1 MKDNNMKKEV
11 EFRNI
16 DIKVESRKIEGF
28 IPYNSESS
36 DIGFYEVLDPHC
48 FDKTLRESKDIRAL
62 FNHSDENILARTKN
76 NSLHFENRENG
87 LYFNFEAPNTT
98 LGNDVLEMAKEDLLS
113 GTSFGMI
120 VINDEWNIKEGRQC
134 RKVKEARLIEVSVL
148 TSLPAYPDSAVYCR
162 SLSEALENKQ
172 SLDDNDISSI
182 KTEMEKLSALLPK
195 EEESVDTQNTQS
207 ENKEKA
213 TPDST
218 TEPSEEEIQQLNEL
232 MERLIQAEEKINRSI
247 QL

>member
-1 MKDNNMKKEV
+1 MKKNV

-16 DIKVESRKIEGF
+16 DIKVESRRIEGF

-62 FNHSDENILARTKN
+62 FNHTDENILARTKN
-76 NSLHFENRENG
+76 NSLHFENREDG

-98 LGNDVLEMAKEDLLS
+98 IGNDVLEMAKEDLLS

-120 VINDEWNIKEGRQC
+120 VMNDEWRTVEGRQC

-162 SLSEALENKQ
+162 SLSEALGGKET
-172 SLDDNDISSI
+172 LDDTDIDSI
-182 KTEMEKLSALLPK
+182 KAEMEKLSALLPK
-195 EEESVDTQNTQS
+195 KEEESVDDSDTQS
-207 ENKEKA
+207 ETEGQE
-213 TPDST
+213 ST
-218 TEPSEEEIQQLNEL
+218 TEPSEEEVKQLNDL
-232 MERLIQAEEKINRSI
+232 MERLNEVQKILDKRSMN
-247 QL
+247 L

>member
-1 MKDNNMKKEV
+1 MKKNV

-16 DIKVESRKIEGF
+16 DIKVESRRIEGF

-62 FNHSDENILARTKN
+62 FNHTDENILARTKN
-76 NSLHFENRENG
+76 NSLHFENREDG

-98 LGNDVLEMAKEDLLS
+98 IGNDVLEMAKEDLLS

-120 VINDEWNIKEGRQC
+120 VMNDEWRTVEGRQC

-162 SLSEALENKQ
+162 SLSEALGNKE
-172 SLDDNDISSI
+172 SLDDTDIDSI
-182 KTEMEKLSALLPK
+182 KAEMEKLSALLPK
-195 EEESVDTQNTQS
+195 KEEESVDDSNTQS
-207 ENKEKA
+207 ETEGQE
-213 TPDST
+213 ST
-218 TEPSEEEIQQLNEL
+218 TEPSEEEVKQLNDL
-232 MERLIQAEEKINRSI
+232 MERLNEVQKILDKRS
-247 QL
+247 LNL

>member
-1 MKDNNMKKEV
+1 MKKNV

-16 DIKVESRKIEGF
+16 DIKVESRRIEGF

-62 FNHSDENILARTKN
+62 FNHTDENILARTKN
-76 NSLHFENRENG
+76 NSLHFENREDG

-98 LGNDVLEMAKEDLLS
+98 IGNDVLEMAKEDLLS

-120 VINDEWNIKEGRQC
+120 VMNDEWRTVEGRQC

-162 SLSEALENKQ
+162 SLSEALGNKE
-172 SLDDNDISSI
+172 SLDDTDIDSI
-182 KTEMEKLSALLPK
+182 KAEMEKLSALLPK
-195 EEESVDTQNTQS
+195 KEEESVDDSNTQS
-207 ENKEKA
+207 ETEGQE
-213 TPDST
+213 ST
-218 TEPSEEEIQQLNEL
+218 TEPSEEEVKQLNDL
-232 MERLIQAEEKINRSI
+232 MERLNEVQKILDKRSMN
-247 QL
+247 L

>member
-1 MKDNNMKKEV
+1 MKKNV

-16 DIKVESRKIEGF
+16 DIKVESRRIEGF

-62 FNHSDENILARTKN
+62 FNHTDENILARTKN
-76 NSLHFENRENG
+76 NSLHFENREDG

-98 LGNDVLEMAKEDLLS
+98 IGNDVLEMAKEDLLS

-120 VINDEWNIKEGRQC
+120 VMNDEWRTVEGRQC

-162 SLSEALENKQ
+162 SLSEALGGKET
-172 SLDDNDISSI
+172 LDDTDIDSI
-182 KTEMEKLSALLPK
+182 KAEMEKLSALLPK
-195 EEESVDTQNTQS
+195 KEEESVDDSNTQS
-207 ENKEKA
+207 ETEGQE
-213 TPDST
+213 ST
-218 TEPSEEEIQQLNEL
+218 TEPSEEEVKQLNDL
-232 MERLIQAEEKINRSI
+232 MERLNEVQKILDKRSMN
-247 QL
+247 L

>member
-1 MKDNNMKKEV
+1 MKKNV

-16 DIKVESRKIEGF
+16 DIKVESRRIEGF

-62 FNHSDENILARTKN
+62 FNHTDENILARTKN
-76 NSLHFENRENG
+76 NSLHFENREDG

-98 LGNDVLEMAKEDLLS
+98 IGNDVLEMAKEDLLS

-120 VINDEWNIKEGRQC
+120 VMNDEWRTVEGRQC

-162 SLSEALENKQ
+162 SLSEALGGKET
-172 SLDDNDISSI
+172 LDDTDIDSI
-182 KTEMEKLSALLPK
+182 KAEMEKLSALLPK
-195 EEESVDTQNTQS
+195 EQESVDDSNTQS
-207 ENKEKA
+207 ETKGQE
-213 TPDST
+213 ST
-218 TEPSEEEIQQLNEL
+218 TEPSEEEVKQLNDL
-232 MERLIQAEEKINRSI
+232 MERLNEVQKILDKRSMN
-247 QL
+247 L

>member
-1 MKDNNMKKEV
+1 MKKNV

-16 DIKVESRKIEGF
+16 DIKVESRRIEGF

-62 FNHSDENILARTKN
+62 FNHTDENILARTKN
-76 NSLHFENRENG
+76 NSLHFENREDG

-98 LGNDVLEMAKEDLLS
+98 IGNDVLEMAKEDLLS

-120 VINDEWNIKEGRQC
+120 VMNDEWRTVEGRQC

-162 SLSEALENKQ
+162 SLSEALGSKET
-172 SLDDNDISSI
+172 LDDTDIDSI
-182 KTEMEKLSALLPK
+182 KAEMEKLSALLPK
-195 EEESVDTQNTQS
+195 KEEESVDDSNTQS
-207 ENKEKA
+207 ETEGQE
-213 TPDST
+213 ST
-218 TEPSEEEIQQLNEL
+218 TEPSEEEVKQLNDL
-232 MERLIQAEEKINRSI
+232 MERLNEVQKILDKRS
-247 QL
+247 LNL

>member
-1 MKDNNMKKEV
+1 MKKNV

-16 DIKVESRKIEGF
+16 DIKVDSRRIEGF

-48 FDKTLRESKDIRAL
+48 FDKTLRESKDIRCL
-62 FNHSDENILARTKN
+62 FNHTDENILARTKN
-76 NSLHFENRENG
+76 NSLHFENREDG

-98 LGNDVLEMAKEDLLS
+98 IGNDVLEMAKEDLLS

-120 VINDEWNIKEGRQC
+120 VMNDEWRTVEGRQC

-162 SLSEALENKQ
+162 SLSEALGNKE
-172 SLDDNDISSI
+172 SLDDTDIDSI
-182 KTEMEKLSALLPK
+182 KAEMEKLSALLPK
-195 EEESVDTQNTQS
+195 EQESVDDSNTQS
-207 ENKEKA
+207 ETKGQE
-213 TPDST
+213 ST
-218 TEPSEEEIQQLNEL
+218 TEPSEEEVKQLNDL
-232 MERLIQAEEKINRSI
+232 MERLNEVQKILDKRSMT
-247 QL
+247 L

>member
-1 MKDNNMKKEV
+1 MKKNV

-16 DIKVESRKIEGF
+16 DIKVESRRIEGF

-62 FNHSDENILARTKN
+62 FNHTDESILARTKN
-76 NSLHFENRENG
+76 NSLHFENREDG

-98 LGNDVLEMAKEDLLS
+98 IGNDVLEMAKEDLLS

-120 VINDEWNIKEGRQC
+120 VMNDEWRTVEGRQC

-162 SLSEALENKQ
+162 SLSEALGNKE
-172 SLDDNDISSI
+172 SLDDTDIDSI

-195 EEESVDTQNTQS
+195 EQESVDDSNTQS
-207 ENKEKA
+207 ETDGTA
-213 TPDST
+213 TQEST
-218 TEPSEEEIQQLNEL
+218 TEPSEEEVKQLNDL
-232 MERLIQAEEKINRSI
+232 MERLNEVQKILDKRS
-247 QL
+247 LNL

>member
-1 MKDNNMKKEV
+1 MKKNV

-16 DIKVESRKIEGF
+16 DIKVESRRIEGF

-36 DIGFYEVLDPHC
+36 DLGFYETLDPHC

-62 FNHSDENILARTKN
+62 FNHTDENILARTKN
-76 NSLHFENRENG
+76 NSLHFENREDG

-98 LGNDVLEMAKEDLLS
+98 IGNDVLEMAKEDLLS

-120 VINDEWNIKEGRQC
+120 VMNDEWRTVEGRQC

-162 SLSEALENKQ
+162 SLSEALGGKET
-172 SLDDNDISSI
+172 LDDTDIDSI
-182 KTEMEKLSALLPK
+182 KAEMEKLSALLPK
-195 EEESVDTQNTQS
+195 KEEESVDDSNTQS
-207 ENKEKA
+207 ETKGQE
-213 TPDST
+213 ST
-218 TEPSEEEIQQLNEL
+218 TEPSEEEVKQLNDL
-232 MERLIQAEEKINRSI
+232 MERLNEVQKILDKRS
-247 QL
+247 LNL

>member
-1 MKDNNMKKEV
+1 MKKNV

-16 DIKVESRKIEGF
+16 DIKVESRRIEGF

-62 FNHSDENILARTKN
+62 FNHTDENILARTKN
-76 NSLHFENRENG
+76 NSLHFENREDG

-98 LGNDVLEMAKEDLLS
+98 IGNDVLEMAKEDLLS

-120 VINDEWNIKEGRQC
+120 VMNDEWRTVEGRQC

-162 SLSEALENKQ
+162 SLSEALGNKE
-172 SLDDNDISSI
+172 SLDDTDIDSI
-182 KTEMEKLSALLPK
+182 KAEMEKLSALLPK
-195 EEESVDTQNTQS
+195 EQESVDDSNTQS
-207 ENKEKA
+207 ETKGQE
-213 TPDST
+213 ST
-218 TEPSEEEIQQLNEL
+218 TEPSEEEVKQLNDL
-232 MERLIQAEEKINRSI
+232 MERLNEVQKILDKRS
-247 QL
+247 LNL

>member
-1 MKDNNMKKEV
+1 MKKNV

-16 DIKVESRKIEGF
+16 DIKVESRRIEGF

-62 FNHSDENILARTKN
+62 FNHTDESILARKKN
-76 NSLHFENRENG
+76 NSLHFENREDG

-98 LGNDVLEMAKEDLLS
+98 IGNDVLEMAKEDLLS

-120 VINDEWNIKEGRQC
+120 VMNDEWRTVEGRQC

-162 SLSEALENKQ
+162 SLSEALGGKET
-172 SLDDNDISSI
+172 LDDTDIDSI
-182 KTEMEKLSALLPK
+182 KAEMEKLSALLPK
-195 EEESVDTQNTQS
+195 KEEESVDDSNTQS
-207 ENKEKA
+207 ETEGQE
-213 TPDST
+213 ST
-218 TEPSEEEIQQLNEL
+218 TEPSEEEVKQLNDL
-232 MERLIQAEEKINRSI
+232 MERLNEVQKILDKRSMN
-247 QL
+247 L

>member
-1 MKDNNMKKEV
+1 MKKNV

-16 DIKVESRKIEGF
+16 DIKVESRRIEGF

-62 FNHSDENILARTKN
+62 FNHTDENILARTKN
-76 NSLHFENRENG
+76 NSLHFENREDG

-98 LGNDVLEMAKEDLLS
+98 IGNDVLEMAKEDLLS

-120 VINDEWNIKEGRQC
+120 VMNDEWRTVEGRQC

-162 SLSEALENKQ
+162 SLSEALGNKE
-172 SLDDNDISSI
+172 SLDDTDIDSI
-182 KTEMEKLSALLPK
+182 KAEMEKLSALLPK
-195 EEESVDTQNTQS
+195 EKEESVDDSNTQS
-207 ENKEKA
+207 ETKGQE
-213 TPDST
+213 ST
-218 TEPSEEEIQQLNEL
+218 TEPSEEEVKQLNDL
-232 MERLIQAEEKINRSI
+232 MERLNEVQKILDKRS
-247 QL
+247 LNL

>member
-1 MKDNNMKKEV
+1 MKKNV

-16 DIKVESRKIEGF
+16 DIKVESRRIEGF

-62 FNHSDENILARTKN
+62 FNHTDESILARTKN
-76 NSLHFENRENG
+76 NSLHFENREDG

-98 LGNDVLEMAKEDLLS
+98 IGNDVLEMAKEDLLS

-120 VINDEWNIKEGRQC
+120 VMNDEWRTVEGRQC

-162 SLSEALENKQ
+162 SLSEALGNKE
-172 SLDDNDISSI
+172 SLDDTDIDSI
-182 KTEMEKLSALLPK
+182 KAEMEKLSALLPK
-195 EEESVDTQNTQS
+195 KEEESVDGPDTQPEQ
-207 ENKEKA
+207 KETA
-213 TPDST
+213 TPNET
-218 TEPSEEEIQQLNEL
+218 TEPSEEEVKQLNDL
-232 MERLIQAEEKINRSI
+232 MERLNEVQKILDKRS
-247 QL
+247 LNL

>member
-1 MKDNNMKKEV
+1 MKKNV

-16 DIKVESRKIEGF
+16 DIKVESRRIEGF

-48 FDKTLRESKDIRAL
+48 FDKTLRESKDIRCL
-62 FNHSDENILARTKN
+62 FNHTDENILARTKN
-76 NSLHFENRENG
+76 NSLHFENREDG

-98 LGNDVLEMAKEDLLS
+98 IGNDVLEMAKEDLLS

-120 VINDEWNIKEGRQC
+120 VMNDEWRTIEGRQC

-162 SLSEALENKQ
+162 SLSEALGGKET
-172 SLDDNDISSI
+172 LDDTDIDSI
-182 KTEMEKLSALLPK
+182 KAEMEKLSALLPK
-195 EEESVDTQNTQS
+195 KEEESVDDSNTQS
-207 ENKEKA
+207 ETEGQE
-213 TPDST
+213 ST
-218 TEPSEEEIQQLNEL
+218 TEPSEEEVKQLNDL
-232 MERLIQAEEKINRSI
+232 MERLNEVQKILDKRSMN
-247 QL
+247 L

>member
-1 MKDNNMKKEV
+1 MKKNV

-16 DIKVESRKIEGF
+16 DIKVESRRIEGF

-62 FNHSDENILARTKN
+62 FNHTDENILARTKN
-76 NSLHFENRENG
+76 NSLHFENREDG

-98 LGNDVLEMAKEDLLS
+98 IGNDVLEMAKEDLLS

-120 VINDEWNIKEGRQC
+120 VMNDEWRTVEGRQC

-162 SLSEALENKQ
+162 SLSEALGGKET
-172 SLDDNDISSI
+172 LDDTDIDSI
-182 KTEMEKLSALLPK
+182 KAEMEKLSALLPK
-195 EEESVDTQNTQS
+195 KEEESVDDSNTQS
-207 ENKEKA
+207 ETKGQE
-213 TPDST
+213 ST
-218 TEPSEEEIQQLNEL
+218 TEPSEEEVKQLNDL
-232 MERLIQAEEKINRSI
+232 MERLNEVQKILDKRS
-247 QL
+247 LNL

>member
-1 MKDNNMKKEV
+1 MKKNV

-16 DIKVESRKIEGF
+16 DIKVESRRIEGF

-62 FNHSDENILARTKN
+62 FNHTDENILARTKN
-76 NSLHFENRENG
+76 NSLHFENREDG

-98 LGNDVLEMAKEDLLS
+98 IGNDVLEMAKEDLLS

-120 VINDEWNIKEGRQC
+120 VMNDEWRTVEGRQC

-162 SLSEALENKQ
+162 SLSEALGGKE
-172 SLDDNDISSI
+172 SLDDTDIDSI
-182 KTEMEKLSALLPK
+182 KAEMEKLSALLPK
-195 EEESVDTQNTQS
+195 KEEESVDDSNTQS
-207 ENKEKA
+207 ETEGQE
-213 TPDST
+213 ST
-218 TEPSEEEIQQLNEL
+218 TEPSEEEVKQLNDL
-232 MERLIQAEEKINRSI
+232 MERLNEVQKILDKRS
-247 QL
+247 LNL

>member
-1 MKDNNMKKEV
+1 MKKNV

-16 DIKVESRKIEGF
+16 DIKVESRRIEGF

-62 FNHSDENILARTKN
+62 FNHTDENILARTKN
-76 NSLHFENRENG
+76 NSLHFENREDG

-98 LGNDVLEMAKEDLLS
+98 IGNDVLEMAKEDLLS

-120 VINDEWNIKEGRQC
+120 VMNDEWRTVEGRQC

-162 SLSEALENKQ
+162 SLSEALGNKE
-172 SLDDNDISSI
+172 SLDDTDIDSI
-182 KTEMEKLSALLPK
+182 KAEMEKLSALLPK
-195 EEESVDTQNTQS
+195 GKEESVDDSNTQS
-207 ENKEKA
+207 ETKGQE
-213 TPDST
+213 ST
-218 TEPSEEEIQQLNEL
+218 TEPSEEEVKQLNDL
-232 MERLIQAEEKINRSI
+232 MERLNEVQKILDKRSMN
-247 QL
+247 L

>member
-1 MKDNNMKKEV
+1 MKKNV

-16 DIKVESRKIEGF
+16 DIRVESRKIEGF

-62 FNHSDENILARTKN
+62 FNHTDENILARTKN
-76 NSLHFENRENG
+76 NSLHFENREDG

-98 LGNDVLEMAKEDLLS
+98 IGNDVLEMAKEDLLS

-120 VINDEWNIKEGRQC
+120 VMNDEWRTVEGRQC

-162 SLSEALENKQ
+162 SLSEALGGKET
-172 SLDDNDISSI
+172 LDDTDIDSI
-182 KTEMEKLSALLPK
+182 KAEMEKLSALLPK
-195 EEESVDTQNTQS
+195 EEESVDNPNTQS
-207 ENKEKA
+207 ETEGQK
-213 TPDST
+213 ST
-218 TEPSEEEIQQLNEL
+218 TEPSEEEVKQLNDL
-232 MERLIQAEEKINRSI
+232 MERLNEVQKILDKRSMN
-247 QL
+247 L

>member
-1 MKDNNMKKEV
+1 MKKNV

-62 FNHSDENILARTKN
+62 FNHTDENILARTKN
-76 NSLHFENRENG
+76 NSLHFENREDG

-98 LGNDVLEMAKEDLLS
+98 IGNDVLEMAKEDLLS

-120 VINDEWNIKEGRQC
+120 VMNDEWRTVEGRQC

-162 SLSEALENKQ
+162 SLSEALGNKE
-172 SLDDNDISSI
+172 SLDDTDIDSI
-182 KTEMEKLSALLPK
+182 KAEMEKLSALLPK
-195 EEESVDTQNTQS
+195 EQESVDDSNTQS
-207 ENKEKA
+207 ETKGQE
-213 TPDST
+213 ST
-218 TEPSEEEIQQLNEL
+218 TEPSEEEVKQLNDL
-232 MERLIQAEEKINRSI
+232 MERLNEVQKILDKRSMN
-247 QL
+247 L

>member
-1 MKDNNMKKEV
+1 MKKNV

-16 DIKVESRKIEGF
+16 DIKVESRRIEGF

-62 FNHSDENILARTKN
+62 FNHTDENILARTKN
-76 NSLHFENRENG
+76 NSLHFENREDG

-98 LGNDVLEMAKEDLLS
+98 IGNDVLEMAKEDLLS

-120 VINDEWNIKEGRQC
+120 VMNDEWRTVEGRQC

-162 SLSEALENKQ
+162 SLSEALGGKET
-172 SLDDNDISSI
+172 LDDTDIDSI
-182 KTEMEKLSALLPK
+182 KAEMEKLSALLPK
-195 EEESVDTQNTQS
+195 KEEESVDDSNNQS
-207 ENKEKA
+207 ETKGQE
-213 TPDST
+213 ST
-218 TEPSEEEIQQLNEL
+218 TEQSEEEVKQLNDL
-232 MERLIQAEEKINRSI
+232 MERLNEVQKILDKRSMN
-247 QL
+247 L

>member
-1 MKDNNMKKEV
+1 MKKNV

-16 DIKVESRKIEGF
+16 DIKVESRRIEGF

-48 FDKTLRESKDIRAL
+48 FDKTLRESKDIRCL
-62 FNHSDENILARTKN
+62 FNHTDENILARTKN
-76 NSLHFENRENG
+76 NSLHFENREDG

-98 LGNDVLEMAKEDLLS
+98 IGNDVLEMAKEDLLS

-120 VINDEWNIKEGRQC
+120 VMNDEWRTVEGRQC

-162 SLSEALENKQ
+162 SLSEALGNKE
-172 SLDDNDISSI
+172 SLDDTDIDSI
-182 KTEMEKLSALLPK
+182 KAEMEKLSALLPK
-195 EEESVDTQNTQS
+195 EQESVDDSNTQS
-207 ENKEKA
+207 ETKGQE
-213 TPDST
+213 ST
-218 TEPSEEEIQQLNEL
+218 TEPSEEEVKQLNDL
-232 MERLIQAEEKINRSI
+232 MERLNEVQKILDKRSMN
-247 QL
+247 L

>member
-1 MKDNNMKKEV
+1 MKKNV

-16 DIKVESRKIEGF
+16 DIKVESRRIEGF

-62 FNHSDENILARTKN
+62 FNHTDENILARTKN
-76 NSLHFENRENG
+76 NSLHFENREDG

-98 LGNDVLEMAKEDLLS
+98 IGNDVLEMAKEDLLS

-120 VINDEWNIKEGRQC
+120 VMNDEWRTVEGRQC

-162 SLSEALENKQ
+162 SLSEALGNKE
-172 SLDDNDISSI
+172 SLDDTDIDSI
-182 KTEMEKLSALLPK
+182 KAEMEKLSALLPK
-195 EEESVDTQNTQS
+195 EQESVDDSNTQS
-207 ENKEKA
+207 ETKGQE
-213 TPDST
+213 ST
-218 TEPSEEEIQQLNEL
+218 TEPSEEEVKQLNDL
-232 MERLIQAEEKINRSI
+232 MERLNEVQKILDKRSMN
-247 QL
+247 L

>member
-1 MKDNNMKKEV
+1 MKKNV

-16 DIKVESRKIEGF
+16 DIKVESRRIEGF

-62 FNHSDENILARTKN
+62 FNHTDESILARTKN
-76 NSLHFENRENG
+76 NSLHFENREDG

-98 LGNDVLEMAKEDLLS
+98 IGNDVLEMAKEDLLS

-120 VINDEWNIKEGRQC
+120 VMNDEWRTVEGRQC

-162 SLSEALENKQ
+162 SLSEALGGKET
-172 SLDDNDISSI
+172 LDDTDIDSI
-182 KTEMEKLSALLPK
+182 KAEMEKLSALLPK
-195 EEESVDTQNTQS
+195 KEEESVDDSNTQS
-207 ENKEKA
+207 ETKGQE
-213 TPDST
+213 ST
-218 TEPSEEEIQQLNEL
+218 TEPSEEEVKQLNDL
-232 MERLIQAEEKINRSI
+232 MERLNEVQKILDKRS
-247 QL
+247 LNL

>member
-1 MKDNNMKKEV
+1 MKKNV

-16 DIKVESRKIEGF
+16 DIKVESRRIEGF

-62 FNHSDENILARTKN
+62 FNHTDENILARTKN
-76 NSLHFENRENG
+76 NSLHFENREDG

-98 LGNDVLEMAKEDLLS
+98 IGNDVLEMAKEDLLS

-120 VINDEWNIKEGRQC
+120 VMNDEWRTVEGRQC

-162 SLSEALENKQ
+162 SLSEALGGKET
-172 SLDDNDISSI
+172 LDDTDIDSI
-182 KTEMEKLSALLPK
+182 KAEMEKLSALLPK
-195 EEESVDTQNTQS
+195 EKESVDDSNTQS
-207 ENKEKA
+207 ETKGQE
-213 TPDST
+213 ST
-218 TEPSEEEIQQLNEL
+218 TEPSEEEVKQLNDL
-232 MERLIQAEEKINRSI
+232 MERLNEVQKILDKRSMN
-247 QL
+247 L

>member
-1 MKDNNMKKEV
+1 MKKNV

-16 DIKVESRKIEGF
+16 DIKVESRRIEGF

-62 FNHSDENILARTKN
+62 FNHTDENILARTKN
-76 NSLHFENRENG
+76 NSLHFENREDG

-98 LGNDVLEMAKEDLLS
+98 IGNDVLEMAKDDLLS

-120 VINDEWNIKEGRQC
+120 VMNDEWRTVEGRQC

-162 SLSEALENKQ
+162 SLSEALGGKET
-172 SLDDNDISSI
+172 LDDTDIDSI
-182 KTEMEKLSALLPK
+182 KAEMEKLSALLPK
-195 EEESVDTQNTQS
+195 KEEESVDDSNTQS
-207 ENKEKA
+207 ETKGQE
-213 TPDST
+213 ST
-218 TEPSEEEIQQLNEL
+218 TEPSEEEVKQLNDL
-232 MERLIQAEEKINRSI
+232 MERLNEVQKILDKRSMN
-247 QL
+247 L

>member
-1 MKDNNMKKEV
+1 MKKNV

-16 DIKVESRKIEGF
+16 DIKVESRRIEGF

-36 DIGFYEVLDPHC
+36 DIGFYETLDPHC

-62 FNHSDENILARTKN
+62 FNHTDENILARTKN
-76 NSLHFENRENG
+76 NSLHFENREDG

-98 LGNDVLEMAKEDLLS
+98 IGNDVLEMAKEDLLS

-120 VINDEWNIKEGRQC
+120 VMNDEWRTVEGRQC

-162 SLSEALENKQ
+162 SLSEALGGKET
-172 SLDDNDISSI
+172 LDDTDIDSI
-182 KTEMEKLSALLPK
+182 KAEMEKLSALLPK
-195 EEESVDTQNTQS
+195 KEEESVDDSNTQS
-207 ENKEKA
+207 ETKGQE
-213 TPDST
+213 ST
-218 TEPSEEEIQQLNEL
+218 TEPSEEEVKQLNDL
-232 MERLIQAEEKINRSI
+232 MERLNEVQKILDKRS
-247 QL
+247 LNL

>member
-1 MKDNNMKKEV
+1 MKKNV

-16 DIKVESRKIEGF
+16 DIKVESRRIEGF

-62 FNHSDENILARTKN
+62 FNHTDESILSRTKN
-76 NSLHFENRENG
+76 NSLHFENREDG

-98 LGNDVLEMAKEDLLS
+98 IGNDVLEMAKEDLLS

-120 VINDEWNIKEGRQC
+120 VMNDEWRTVEGRQC

-162 SLSEALENKQ
+162 SLSEALGGKET
-172 SLDDNDISSI
+172 LDDTDIDSI
-182 KTEMEKLSALLPK
+182 KAEMEKLSALLPK
-195 EEESVDTQNTQS
+195 KEEESVDDSNTQS
-207 ENKEKA
+207 ETEGQE
-213 TPDST
+213 ST
-218 TEPSEEEIQQLNEL
+218 TEPSEEEVKQLNDL
-232 MERLIQAEEKINRSI
+232 MERLNEVQKILDKRSMN
-247 QL
+247 L

>member
-1 MKDNNMKKEV
+1 MKKNV

-16 DIKVESRKIEGF
+16 DIKVESRRIEGF

-36 DIGFYEVLDPHC
+36 DLGFYEVLDPHC

-62 FNHSDENILARTKN
+62 FNHTDESILARTKN
-76 NSLHFENRENG
+76 NSLHFENREDG

-98 LGNDVLEMAKEDLLS
+98 IGNDVLEMAKEDLLS

-120 VINDEWNIKEGRQC
+120 VMNDEWRTVEGRQC

-162 SLSEALENKQ
+162 SLSEALGNKE
-172 SLDDNDISSI
+172 SLDDTDIDSI

-195 EEESVDTQNTQS
+195 EQESVDDSNTQS
-207 ENKEKA
+207 ETDGTA
-213 TPDST
+213 TQEST
-218 TEPSEEEIQQLNEL
+218 TEPSEEEVKQLNDL
-232 MERLIQAEEKINRSI
+232 MERLNEVQKILDKRS
-247 QL
+247 LNL

>member
-1 MKDNNMKKEV
+1 MKKNV

-16 DIKVESRKIEGF
+16 DIKVESRRIEGF

-62 FNHSDENILARTKN
+62 FNHTDENILARTKN
-76 NSLHFENRENG
+76 NSLHFENREDG

-98 LGNDVLEMAKEDLLS
+98 IGNDVLEMAKEDLLS

-120 VINDEWNIKEGRQC
+120 VMNDEWRTVEGRQC

-162 SLSEALENKQ
+162 SLSEALGGKET
-172 SLDDNDISSI
+172 LDDTDIDSI
-182 KTEMEKLSALLPK
+182 KAEMEKLSALLPK
-195 EEESVDTQNTQS
+195 KEEESVDDSNNQS
-207 ENKEKA
+207 ETKGQE
-213 TPDST
+213 ST
-218 TEPSEEEIQQLNEL
+218 TEQSEEEVKQLNDL
-232 MERLIQAEEKINRSI
+232 MERLNEVQKILDKRS
-247 QL
+247 LNL

>member
-1 MKDNNMKKEV
+1 MKKNV

-16 DIKVESRKIEGF
+16 DIKVESRRIEGF

-62 FNHSDENILARTKN
+62 FNHTDENILARTKN
-76 NSLHFENRENG
+76 NSLHFENREDG

-98 LGNDVLEMAKEDLLS
+98 IGNDVLEMAKEDLLS

-120 VINDEWNIKEGRQC
+120 VMNDEWRTIEGRQC

-162 SLSEALENKQ
+162 SLSEALGSKET
-172 SLDDNDISSI
+172 LDDTDIDSI
-182 KTEMEKLSALLPK
+182 KAEMEKLSALLPK
-195 EEESVDTQNTQS
+195 KEEESVDDSNTQS
-207 ENKEKA
+207 ETEGQE
-213 TPDST
+213 ST
-218 TEPSEEEIQQLNEL
+218 TEPSEEEVKQLNDL
-232 MERLIQAEEKINRSI
+232 MERLNEVQKILDKRSMN
-247 QL
+247 L

>member
-1 MKDNNMKKEV
+1 MKKNV

-16 DIKVESRKIEGF
+16 DIKVESRRIEGF

-62 FNHSDENILARTKN
+62 FNHTDESILARTKN
-76 NSLHFENRENG
+76 NSLHFENREDG

-98 LGNDVLEMAKEDLLS
+98 IGNDVLEMAKEDLLF

-120 VINDEWNIKEGRQC
+120 VMNDEWRTVEGRQC

-162 SLSEALENKQ
+162 SLSEALGGKET
-172 SLDDNDISSI
+172 LDDTDIDSI
-182 KTEMEKLSALLPK
+182 KAEMEKLSALLPK
-195 EEESVDTQNTQS
+195 KEEESVDDSNTQS
-207 ENKEKA
+207 ETEGQE
-213 TPDST
+213 ST
-218 TEPSEEEIQQLNEL
+218 TEPSEEEVKQLNDL
-232 MERLIQAEEKINRSI
+232 MERLNEVQKILDKRS
-247 QL
+247 LNL

>member
-1 MKDNNMKKEV
+1 MKKNV

-16 DIKVESRKIEGF
+16 DIKVESRRIEGF

-62 FNHSDENILARTKN
+62 FNHTDESILARTKN
-76 NSLHFENRENG
+76 NSLHFENREDG

-98 LGNDVLEMAKEDLLS
+98 IGNDVLEMAKEDLLS

-120 VINDEWNIKEGRQC
+120 VMNDEWRTVEGRQC

-162 SLSEALENKQ
+162 SLSEALGGKET
-172 SLDDNDISSI
+172 LDDTDIDSI
-182 KTEMEKLSALLPK
+182 KAEMEKLSALLPK
-195 EEESVDTQNTQS
+195 KEEESVDDSNTQS
-207 ENKEKA
+207 ETEGQE
-213 TPDST
+213 ST
-218 TEPSEEEIQQLNEL
+218 TEPSEEEVKQLNDL
-232 MERLIQAEEKINRSI
+232 MERLNEVQKILDKRS
-247 QL
+247 LNL

>member
-1 MKDNNMKKEV
+1 MKKNV

-16 DIKVESRKIEGF
+16 DIRVDSRRIEGF

-62 FNHSDENILARTKN
+62 FNHTDENILARTKN
-76 NSLHFENRENG
+76 NSLHFENREDG

-98 LGNDVLEMAKEDLLS
+98 IGNDVLEMAKEDLLS

-120 VINDEWNIKEGRQC
+120 VMNDEWRTVEGRQC

-162 SLSEALENKQ
+162 SLSEALGGKET
-172 SLDDNDISSI
+172 LDDTDIDSI
-182 KTEMEKLSALLPK
+182 KAEMEKLSALLPK
-195 EEESVDTQNTQS
+195 KEEESVDDSNTQS
-207 ENKEKA
+207 ETEGQE
-213 TPDST
+213 ST
-218 TEPSEEEIQQLNEL
+218 TEPSEEEVKQLNDL
-232 MERLIQAEEKINRSI
+232 MERLNEVQKILDKRS
-247 QL
+247 LNL